1 METLSATPRNASRLI
16 LKALMPRPNPHR
28 DDEYRE
34 LLRLYAGNYDFR
46 ELTKEIAYGFGLKI
60 IYGTQFGLIL
70 GATGTDS
77 RCAVK
82 LTDINP
88 YFSEVE
94 KGVILITMII
104 MTIAFFPTAQDLE
117 DIDFAPKPREIS
129 DVLYVLNRY
138 IERFNLDQNDDP
150 ESTDD
155 ILKPGWRVLAKLP
168 EDDEAQSKKKDT
180 RAGLLRIVKKF
191 LVKHGFIEVD
201 INGDVEMM
209 NATKRFQYHARELL
223 VHDMFEWLITNNP
236 IGKDRQ

>member
-28 DDEYRE
+28 DEEYRE

-46 ELTKEIAYGFGLKI
+46 ELTTEIAYGFGLKI
-60 IYGTQFGLIL
+60 IYGTQSGLIL
-70 GATGTDS
+70 GAMGTDS

-82 LTDINP
+82 LTDINQ
-88 YFSEVE
+88 YFSEVD
-94 KGVILITMII
+94 KGVILISMII

-117 DIDFAPKPREIS
+117 DIDFAPKPLEIS

-138 IERFNLDQNDDP
+138 VERFNLDQDEDP
-150 ESTDD
+150 ESTKD
-155 ILKPGWRVLAKLP
+155 ILKPGWRALAKLP

-180 RAGLLRIVKKF
+180 RAGLLRIVKNF
-191 LVKHGFIEVD
+191 LLKYGFIEVD
-201 INGDVEMM
+201 TNGEVEMM

-223 VHDMFEWLITNNP
+223 FHDIFEWLITHKP
-236 IGKDRQ
+236 SGEDKL